1 MSKLVEARTLRP
13 RDLFAMANGSIY
25 TTAGHVAATG
35 TPQARLWCTHPPDVV
50 TFEPPLVEFPPEQ
63 LVRLLEGKETREHYH
78 HEGYVEAAFA
88 REMDRRHQA
97 AMGPAHERR
106 QRAAD
111 EQHRH
116 TRALRP
122 WWKKLLG

>member
-1 MSKLVEARTLRP
+1 MSKLVEAKDVGL
-13 RDLFAMANGSIY
+13 RDLFALPNGSVY
-25 TTAGHVAATG
+25 VTVGHEKATG
-35 TPQARLWCTHPPDVV
+35 TPQARLWCTHPPDAM
-50 TFEPPLVEFPPEQ
+50 TFEPPLVDFPAEQ
-63 LVRLLEGKETREHYH
+63 QVRLLEGKETREHYH
-78 HEGYVEAAFA
+78 HDGYVEAAFA

-116 TRALRP
+116 TRGLRP